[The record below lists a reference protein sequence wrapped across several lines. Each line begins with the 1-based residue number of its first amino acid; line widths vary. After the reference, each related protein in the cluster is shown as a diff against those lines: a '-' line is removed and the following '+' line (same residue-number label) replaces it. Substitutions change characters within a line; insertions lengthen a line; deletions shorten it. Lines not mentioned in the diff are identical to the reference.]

1 MSVPNATLNASLE
14 TDGDVV
20 ELEESNRRRE
30 QRARWG
36 RVITYVVL
44 SLSSL
49 IMLFP
54 FLWMISNSLA
64 PTSDL
69 FSYPPKFIPSDPQW
83 GNYSEAFAA
92 VGLGRA
98 LWNSLLIAAITTATV
113 LVFDSLAG
121 YAFAKMNFPGRTTA
135 FITVLVT
142 AMIPIQVTMIPL
154 FIMFR
159 KMPFAGGNNAL
170 GEGGTGL
177 INTYPALILPFVVTT
192 FGTYFM
198 REAFRMVP
206 STLLDAA
213 RVDGHSEW
221 TIFWRVYMPL
231 VKPSLAAIGLFHFT
245 FVWNEFLIPLIMTNE
260 AEMRTVQVA
269 LSAFKG
275 QYFDDWNILMAA
287 TAVAALP
294 PFLVFLFGQRQFVK
308 GMAMTGVRGG

>member
-1 MSVPNATLNASLE
+1 
-14 TDGDVV
+14 
-20 ELEESNRRRE
+20 
-30 QRARWG
+30 
-36 RVITYVVL
+36 
-44 SLSSL
+44 
-49 IMLFP
+49 
-54 FLWMISNSLA
+54 
-64 PTSDL
+64 
-69 FSYPPKFIPSDPQW
+69 
-83 GNYSEAFAA
+83 
-92 VGLGRA
+92 
-98 LWNSLLIAAITTATV
+98 V

-121 YAFAKMNFPGRTTA
+121 YAFAKMRFPGRTTA

-159 KMPFAGGNNAL
+159 KMPFVGGNGAT

-198 REAFRMVP
+198 REAFRMIP

-221 TIFWRVYMPL
+221 KIFWRVYMPL
-231 VKPSLAAIGLFHFT
+231 VRPSLAAIGLLHFT
-245 FVWNEFLIPLIMTNE
+245 MVWNEFLIPLIMTNE
-260 AEMRTVQVA
+260 AGMRTVQVA
-269 LSAFKG
+269 LSAYKG

-294 PFLVFLFGQRQFVK
+294 PFLVFLIGQRHFVK
-308 GMAMTGVRGG
+308 GLAMSGLRGG